1 MTQVNI
7 PTELLKKLASTIDN
21 HPLYR
26 SLGLDNWTAYV
37 KEALK
42 VFVECNGECYRKVI
56 REEVSAV
63 ADQLRGANVSE
74 KIDAYAELG
83 ITGIRSAQT
92 SSCLVQ
98 T

>member
-1 MTQVNI
+1 M
-7 PTELLKKLASTIDN
+7 DN

-26 SLGLDNWTAYV
+26 CLGLDNRTAYV

-63 ADQLRGANVSE
+63 VVS
-74 KIDAYAELG
+74 KAAKSG
-83 ITGIRSAQT
+83 PR
-92 SSCLVQ
+92 
-98 T
+98 